1 MSNEIRE
8 TIKSIQDE
16 LFYISSRLTPRDGR
30 FYQAVKLFGEIV
42 DFSAIVDD
50 RALSNVTEK
59 DGGKITRQQLDD
71 MSGGW
76 NIILKNTSLDD
87 FVEFVTI
94 ETFGIIADK
103 IDKHYCELSDPDCF
117 SRFIDLAG
125 RSLFKKAT
133 KYLIVKTLNTTTY
146 HLEGDTI
153 LYIETCDDFLA
164 LYFFV
169 KDSLKPYIK
178 ARLIG

>member
-1 MSNEIRE
+1 MSSNIRE
-8 TIKSIQDE
+8 TIKSVQDE
-16 LFYISSRLTPRDGR
+16 LFYICTRLTPRDGR
-30 FYQAVKLFGEIV
+30 LYQAVKLFGDIV
-42 DFSAIVDD
+42 DFSALVDD
-50 RALSNVTEK
+50 RAFPNIDEK
-59 DGGKITRQQLDD
+59 DGGKISAQQLDD
-71 MSGGW
+71 MAGGW

-87 FVEFVTI
+87 FVEWITI

-146 HLEGDTI
+146 HLEGDSI

-178 ARLIG
+178 ARLIH

>member
-1 MSNEIRE
+1 MSNNIRAYIDRVE
-8 TIKSIQDE
+8 KQ
-16 LFYISSRLTPRDGR
+16 LFYIYFRLAPRDR
-30 FYQAVKLFGEIV
+30 RLYQASKIFGEIV
-42 DFSAIVDD
+42 DFSAIVGDM
-50 RALSNVTEK
+50 AFPNVDAK
-59 DGGKITRQQLDD
+59 DGGNITRQELEELAG
-71 MSGGW
+71 SW
-76 NIILKNTSLDD
+76 NIVLKNTSLDD

-103 IDKHYCELSDPDCF
+103 IDKHYYELSDPDCF

-133 KYLIVKTLNTTTY
+133 KYLIVKTLNTTKY
-146 HLEGDTI
+146 QLEGDSI
-153 LYIETCDDFLA
+153 LYIPTCDDFLT

-178 ARLIG
+178 ARLIN

>member
-1 MSNEIRE
+1 MPNNIRE
-8 TIKSIQDE
+8 TIKSVQDE
-16 LFYISSRLTPRDGR
+16 LFYICTRLTPRDGR
-30 FYQAVKLFGEIV
+30 LFQAVKLFGEIV
-42 DFSAIVDD
+42 DFSAIVKD
-50 RALSNVTEK
+50 RAFPNVDEK
-59 DGGKITRQQLDD
+59 DGGKITAQQLEELAG
-71 MSGGW
+71 SW

-146 HLEGDTI
+146 HLEGDSI
-153 LYIETCDDFLA
+153 LYIETCDDFLS

-169 KDSLKPYIK
+169 KNSLKPYIK

>member
-1 MSNEIRE
+1 MPNKIRE
-8 TIKSIQDE
+8 TIKSVQDE
-16 LFYISSRLTPRDGR
+16 LFYICTRLTPRDGR
-30 FYQAVKLFGEIV
+30 LYQAVKIFGEIV
-42 DFSAIVDD
+42 DFSAIVRDM
-50 RALSNVTEK
+50 AFPNVDEK
-59 DGGKITRQQLDD
+59 DGGDITAQQLEELAG
-71 MSGGW
+71 SW
-76 NIILKNTSLDD
+76 NIVLKNTSLDD

-94 ETFGIIADK
+94 ETFGIICDK
-103 IDKHYCELSDPDCF
+103 IDKHYCELADPDCF

-133 KYLIVKTLNTTTY
+133 KYLIVKTLNATTY
-146 HLEGDTI
+146 HLKGDSI

-178 ARLIG
+178 ARLIN

>member
-1 MSNEIRE
+1 MSNNIRAYIDRVE
-8 TIKSIQDE
+8 KQ
-16 LFYISSRLTPRDGR
+16 LFYIYFRLAPRDR
-30 FYQAVKLFGEIV
+30 RLYQASKIFGEII
-42 DFSAIVDD
+42 DFSALVDD
-50 RALSNVTEK
+50 MAFPNVDAK
-59 DGGKITRQQLDD
+59 DGGEITRQQLGD
-71 MSGGW
+71 MTAGW
-76 NIILKNTSLDD
+76 NIALKNTSLDD
-87 FVEFVTI
+87 FIEWLAI

-117 SRFIDLAG
+117 SRFIDFAG
-125 RSLFKKAT
+125 RSLFKKAA

-146 HLEGDTI
+146 HLEGDSI

-178 ARLIG
+178 ARLIN

>member
-1 MSNEIRE
+1 MSSKIRE
-8 TIKSIQDE
+8 TIKSVQDE
-16 LFYISSRLTPRDGR
+16 LFYICTRLTPRDGR
-30 FYQAVKLFGEIV
+30 LYQAVKLFGEIV
-42 DFSAIVDD
+42 DFSAIVGD
-50 RALSNVTEK
+50 RAFPNVDEK
-59 DGGKITRQQLDD
+59 DGGEISRQQLDE
-71 MSGGW
+71 MAGGW

-103 IDKHYCELSDPDCF
+103 IDKHYCELSYPDCF

-146 HLEGDTI
+146 HLEGDSI
-153 LYIETCDDFLA
+153 LYIETCDDFLS

-169 KDSLKPYIK
+169 NDSLKPYIK
-178 ARLIG
+178 ARLIN

>member
-1 MSNEIRE
+1 MSNSIRE
-8 TIKSIQDE
+8 TIKSVQDQ
-16 LFYISSRLTPRDGR
+16 LFYISTRLTPRDGR
-30 FYQAVKLFGEIV
+30 LYQAVNLFGEIV
-42 DFSAIVDD
+42 DFSALVDD
-50 RALSNVTEK
+50 RAFPNVDEK
-59 DGGKITRQQLDD
+59 DGGNITRQQLEELAG
-71 MSGGW
+71 SW

-87 FVEFVTI
+87 FVEWLTI

-117 SRFIDLAG
+117 SRFIELAG

-133 KYLIVKTLNTTTY
+133 KYLIVKTLNTTKY
-146 HLEGDTI
+146 HLEGDSI
-153 LYIETCDDFLA
+153 LYIPTCDDFLT

-178 ARLIG
+178 ARLVG

>member
-1 MSNEIRE
+1 MSKNIRE
-8 TIKSIQDE
+8 TIKSVQDE
-16 LFYISSRLTPRDGR
+16 LFYICTRLTPRDGR
-30 FYQAVKLFGEIV
+30 FFQAVKLFGEIV
-42 DFSAIVDD
+42 DFSALVDD
-50 RALSNVTEK
+50 RAFPNVDAK
-59 DGGKITRQQLDD
+59 DGGEITAQQLEELAG
-71 MSGGW
+71 SW

-94 ETFGIIADK
+94 ETFGAIADK
-103 IDKHYCELSDPDCF
+103 IDKHYCELLDPDCF

-146 HLEGDTI
+146 HLEGDSI
-153 LYIETCDDFLA
+153 LYIETCDNFLS

-178 ARLIG
+178 ARLIN